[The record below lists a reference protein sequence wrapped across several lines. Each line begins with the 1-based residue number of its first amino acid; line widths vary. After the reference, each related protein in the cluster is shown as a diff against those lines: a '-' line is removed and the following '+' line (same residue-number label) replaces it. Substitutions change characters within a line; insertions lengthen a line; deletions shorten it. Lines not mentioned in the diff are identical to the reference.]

1 MNRVV
6 LSLGS
11 NSTDCQTQMN
21 NCVEWLKNRM
31 RNLSVSSAYST
42 PALNRKDNDYLNAVA
57 EGCVECDFETL
68 KAQMKDYEKS
78 SGRTPESKLMGVVPI
93 DIDIVMWND
102 EVVKAGDYEQSYF
115 KIGWNELKSK

>member
-1 MNRVV
+1 
-6 LSLGS
+6 
-11 NSTDCQTQMN
+11 
-21 NCVEWLKNRM
+21 M

-42 PALNRKDNDYLNAVA
+42 PALNGKDNDYLNAVA
-57 EGCVECDFETL
+57 EGYVECDFETL
-68 KAQMKDYEKS
+68 KAQMKDYERS